1 MPVSGGHAR
10 GRHVGPR
17 LKPVPPVSRP
27 VVPSDRPG
35 ISWIKGQEKEGK
47 ASQVKSSQVKSSQV
61 KSSQVKGRSL
71 TPKYCLV
78 LIKSWCI
85 KKL

>member
-1 MPVSGGHAR
+1 MPVSGGHAC

-35 ISWIKGQEKEGK
+35 ISWIKEKEKEGK
-47 ASQVKSSQVKSSQV
+47 ASQVKSSQVKSRVGLSH
-61 KSSQVKGRSL
+61 RS
-71 TPKYCLV
+71 TVGADKVVVYYE
-78 LIKSWCI
+78 S
-85 KKL
+85 